1 VAISREKQKPETR
14 IKETKL
20 KKNENKVLKKSR
32 IFFYCEIIIN
42 RGVLL
47 LFNVGLSTIKQTNKH
62 IFKIAPMQL

>member
-1 VAISREKQKPETR
+1 M
-14 IKETKL
+14 
-20 KKNENKVLKKSR
+20 

-47 LFNVGLSTIKQTNKH
+47 LLKVAFSTIKQTNKQTNKQ